1 MHQTFRKESYKK
13 KDKQLSKNNLIHKKG
28 GSILRSQLEI
38 KLI

>member
-1 MHQTFRKESYKK
+1 MHETFRKESYKK
-13 KDKQLSKNNLIHKKG
+13 NKQLSKNNLIHKIV